1 MSTST
6 PTEKLAAIRKT
17 ISEAKRQEEKVRWE
31 LPKEERHRDWEIRQG
46 RTLRGSTEVTV
57 DYELNK
63 DDLESLGYHH
73 EDDCGSAGYDDM
85 DVPDHETNRRRLS
98 DWHDTAHGLTL
109 WASCPHE
116 PCTILTD
123 EFRSSR

>member
-1 MSTST
+1 MAEQT
-6 PTEKLAAIRKT
+6 PVQKLADIRKT
-17 ISEAKRQEEKVRWE
+17 IAAAKREEEKTVWE
-31 LPKEERHRDWEIRQG
+31 LPKEERHRDWEIRRG
-46 RTLRGSTEVTV
+46 RTLRGSTEVSV

-73 EDDCGSAGYDDM
+73 EDDCTGSYDDV

-98 DWHDTAHGLTL
+98 DWHDETHGLSL
-109 WASCPHE
+109 WAMCQHE
-116 PCTILTD
+116 PCRILTD